1 MCDCNKQQAPE
12 RKPHVHADV
21 IKEWADGVAIQ
32 YYNTVRGGWE
42 DIEKSIPSFN
52 ISTKYRVKPK
62 PQTDL
67 EKYGVEVGDV
77 WAADHING
85 VKMVIKSPNLRE
97 DGWYYTIGGG
107 IVGIGHR
114 DYLLFRRGVV
124 NEL

>member
-52 ISTKYRVKPK
+52 ISTEYRVKPEPK

-77 WAADHING
+77 WNTKHNG
-85 VKMVIKSPNLRE
+85 TIAVRHVAGSAIRSLNLSYFSEVEMV
-97 DGWYYTIGGG
+97 T
-107 IVGIGHR
+107 
-114 DYLLFRRGVV
+114 LLYRRGVI
-124 NEL
+124 NNL